1 MAITGLAGQIL
12 HVTGSRLRFTWD
24 DVEQGIFFIPYSTSA
39 GETRV
44 GVYSHIGSAIVG
56 KIPDLDAGEY
66 GLLSQDPPQLQG
78 DPVLGRRV
86 RIYLPLALS
95 RTLMMTARAMTKP
108 TKASCT

>member
-1 MAITGLAGQIL
+1 MAITGSAGQIL

-66 GLLSQDPPQLQG
+66 GLEVRTRPSCRATGSGSKSSQFISPWRSAG
-78 DPVLGRRV
+78 H
-86 RIYLPLALS
+86 
-95 RTLMMTARAMTKP
+95 
-108 TKASCT
+108 